1 LALGAKVDKTFD
13 IENLDSVEPI
23 EQNSFKRK
31 GPPLRA
37 FTMGQQK
44 SNEPLLDEEEISE
57 ISRNDMKSKVKFEE
71 LQLDSASKL
80 AVSV

>member
-1 LALGAKVDKTFD
+1 
-13 IENLDSVEPI
+13 
-23 EQNSFKRK
+23 
-31 GPPLRA
+31 
-37 FTMGQQK
+37 MGKQK

>member
-1 LALGAKVDKTFD
+1 
-13 IENLDSVEPI
+13 
-23 EQNSFKRK
+23 
-31 GPPLRA
+31 
-37 FTMGQQK
+37 MGQQK

-80 AVSV
+80 AVSVQTKQQDNLTMKSQGVQSQRKSKAKQSDRSKKVRK